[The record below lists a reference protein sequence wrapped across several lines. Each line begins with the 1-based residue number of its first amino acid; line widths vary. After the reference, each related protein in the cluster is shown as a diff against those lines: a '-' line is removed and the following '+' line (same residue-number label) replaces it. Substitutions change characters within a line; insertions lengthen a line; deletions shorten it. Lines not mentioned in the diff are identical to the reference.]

1 MKFKEI
7 RRENENMKI
16 KIIRIRTRYL
26 PLTLLVISILAT
38 YFFISNIGSKNES
51 VAGVGSAYALAHP
64 AFTQA
69 ANAELSFLEKE
80 AGIALYLNA
89 GKTIEL
95 SRAKAG
101 YRSIEKEATNYI
113 IGSIALPDLPES
125 EDVHCL
131 VHKDGWIV
139 VYYLKGEPV
148 AKIIDWKYWSGGR
161 LANNKLQAG
170 LEKMCNILGLPT
182 TGAKYYHFQYPLA
195 NKLMI
200 VIDTIT
206 GSGEDTFKIIIPKE
220 IAVHEVSWSY
230 YEEYAWGDSYFKIDG
245 KIIDQMFNGRYETDY
260 GFLSG
265 GLSPDTTHIVSIS
278 SASAGREKDAL
289 GGVCIVLVY
298 KEP

>member
-1 MKFKEI
+1 VRFKEI
-7 RRENENMKI
+7 RRENENMNI
-16 KIIRIRTRYL
+16 EIRRIRTKYL
-26 PLTLLVISILAT
+26 LLTLLVISILAT
-38 YFFISNIGSKNES
+38 YFFISNIRSKNES
-51 VAGVGSAYALAHP
+51 AASVESAYALAHP

-95 SRAKAG
+95 SRAKAA
-101 YRSIEKEATNYI
+101 YRTIEKEATNYI
-113 IGSIALPDLPES
+113 IGSIALPNLPES

-139 VYYLKGEPV
+139 IYYLKGEPV

-161 LANNKLQAG
+161 LASNKLQVG

-206 GSGEDTFKIIIPKE
+206 GSGEDTFKITIPKE
-220 IAVHEVSWSY
+220 ITVYEVSWSH
-230 YEEYAWGDSYFKIDG
+230 YEEETRWEESHFKIDG
-245 KIIDQMFNGRYETDY
+245 KIINKVLCPTQNG
-260 GFLSG
+260 LW
-265 GLSPDTTHIVSIS
+265 IS
-278 SASAGREKDAL
+278 QRGT
-289 GGVCIVLVY
+289 
-298 KEP
+298 